1 MASNY
6 TPLDALNFAKR
17 FVMNMP
23 LDDATIKI
31 PILQAA
37 SDELHL
43 YAPWRWTIGEF
54 TKETIVEDQEDYTI
68 DAVTDALYGLG
79 GELRF
84 VEKTR
89 TEPLKF
95 VAKLTASGVH
105 KGTPRQVY
113 WDGVTTLRLH
123 PIPGGMDA
131 SDLPKLITWYKL
143 INIRIQ
149 ESGSE
154 TALVKNDD
162 NAAALRFGDEWFWV
176 YRQLVLKHAY
186 QFTSDPRL
194 GSMQVDSRGGVALT
208 GQMAVCEHLLRQM
221 REKEKPLLFDI
232 GEEVA

>member
-54 TKETIVEDQEDYTI
+54 EKKDIANSTEDYTI
-68 DAVTDALYGLG
+68 SAVTDALFGLG
-79 GELRF
+79 AELRF
-84 VEKTR
+84 LEKER
-89 TEPLKF
+89 TERLEF
-95 VAKLTASGVH
+95 VANLTAVGIH
-105 KGTPRQVY
+105 TGTPRKIY
-113 WDGVTTLRLH
+113 WNGTTTLRLH
-123 PIPGGMDA
+123 PIPKGLEA
-131 SDLPKLITWYKL
+131 TDLPKLISWYKL
-143 INIRIQ
+143 VNIRIQ
-149 ESGSE
+149 ESGTE

-194 GSMQVDSRGGVALT
+194 GSMQVDARGGVALT